1 MPYSSFNG
9 GQSTPLTTRF
19 QMTIAA
25 PLPTTQQQKE
35 MLENLISGEMNK
47 NISLEQ
53 CVQIIDETI
62 YDELQLI
69 ILDYIKSPRRSKD
82 LREGRITFEEDVKRR
97 ETDGGQKTQAV
108 TKLLQY
114 WIADAFA
121 AIVERYNLPIV
132 SGSGSGSD
140 YQYVGNFYKGETI
153 DFPVPI
159 EFKSSGAEDSDT
171 ACLGNLGV
179 NVKCDFT
186 LICRYT
192 LSGNIITQKQTLTV
206 DDSARKWKEY
216 NKAKFDPI
224 TGESKSSN
232 YSGLRGKTDT
242 DFNDFVAYSGNVKR
256 NPIWLKFIK
265 EDITN

>member
-1 MPYSSFNG
+1 MPVT
-9 GQSTPLTTRF
+9 ST
-19 QMTIAA
+19 
-25 PLPTTQQQKE
+25 LPTTQYQAE

-82 LREGRITFEEDVKRR
+82 LREGRITFEEDIKRR
-97 ETDGGQKTQAV
+97 ETDEGQKTQAV

-132 SGSGSGSD
+132 KGAGAGSD
-140 YQYVGNFYKGETI
+140 YMYVGQYVKL
-153 DFPVPI
+153 I
-159 EFKSSGAEDSDT
+159 EFKSSGGEDGDT

-192 LSGNIITQKQTLTV
+192 LSGNTITQKQTLTA
-206 DDSARKWKEY
+206 DDCARKWKDY

-232 YSGLRGKTDT
+232 YSGLKGRSDI
-242 DFNDFVAYSGNVKR
+242 DFNDFVEYSGKIKR
-256 NPIWLKFIK
+256 NPTWLKFIK

>member
-9 GQSTPLTTRF
+9 GQKTSHTRI
-19 QMTIAA
+19 QII
-25 PLPTTQQQKE
+25 Q
-35 MLENLISGEMNK
+35 MNK
-47 NISLEQ
+47 EISFEQ

-69 ILDYIKSPRRSKD
+69 IDDYITSPRRSKD
-82 LREGRITFEEDVKRR
+82 LREGRITFEEDLKRR
-97 ETDGGQKTQAV
+97 ETDNGQKTQAV
-108 TKLLQY
+108 TKFLQY

-132 SGSGSGSD
+132 SGSGAGSD
-140 YQYVGNFYKGETI
+140 YQYVGNYYRGEFKLSGWNI
-153 DFPVPI
+153 PI
-159 EFKSSGAEDSDT
+159 EFKSSGADDGAD

-179 NVKCDFT
+179 NVKCDLT

-192 LSGNIITQKQTLTV
+192 LSGNSITQKQTLTIA
-206 DDSARKWKEY
+206 DSGRKWKEY
-216 NKAKFDPI
+216 NKAKFDPK

-232 YSGLRGKTDT
+232 YSSLKGKTGID
-242 DFNDFVAYSGNVKR
+242 DDDIVYYSGNLKK
-256 NPIWLKFIK
+256 NPTWIHFLK